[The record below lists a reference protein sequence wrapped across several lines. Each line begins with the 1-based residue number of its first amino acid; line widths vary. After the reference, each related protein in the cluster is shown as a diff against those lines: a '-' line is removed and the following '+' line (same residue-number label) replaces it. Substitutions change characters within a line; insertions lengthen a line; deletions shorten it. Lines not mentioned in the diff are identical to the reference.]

1 MEYRILPHGCERIS
15 VLGMGSSVIGAK
27 PSGRR
32 SAATVTPVPQGWT
45 SRSSTS
51 IMIWPSSVTSWQ
63 RSII

>member
-32 SAATVTPVPQGWT
+32 SAAAVTRVPRGWT
-45 SRSSTS
+45 SHSSTS
-51 IMIWPSSVTSWQ
+51 IMIWPSSATSWQ

>member
-1 MEYRILPHGCERIS
+1 MEYRILPYGGERIS

-32 SAATVTPVPQGWT
+32 SAATVPPVPRGWI
-45 SRSSTS
+45 SHSSTS
-51 IMIWPSSVTSWQ
+51 IMIWPSSATSWQ

>member
-1 MEYRILPHGCERIS
+1 MEYRILPHGGERIS

-32 SAATVTPVPQGWT
+32 SAATVPPVPRGWT

-51 IMIWPSSVTSWQ
+51 ITIWQSSATIW
-63 RSII
+63 RANTI

>member
-1 MEYRILPHGCERIS
+1 MEYRILPHGGERIS

-32 SAATVTPVPQGWT
+32 SAATATRVPQGWI
-45 SRSSTS
+45 SHSSTS

>member
-1 MEYRILPHGCERIS
+1 MEYRILPHGGERIS

-27 PSGRR
+27 PSSRR
-32 SAATVTPVPQGWT
+32 STAAATRVPQGWT